1 MTESVWLL
9 DTHIWI
15 RILNGDEALR
25 LPLFQKQLQK
35 HALAGNLRIA
45 AISLWETAMLVAK
58 DRLKLTTEAETWL
71 STAVTMP
78 GLSVIPIDPAIAVES
93 CSLPGDFHGD
103 PADRLIVASARL
115 IDATL
120 ITLDRQILDWAKSG
134 WLRAVA
140 PGNV

>member
-1 MTESVWLL
+1 MKHCVFPFPKTKARPRGTCS
-9 DTHIWI
+9 
-15 RILNGDEALR
+15 GDQSLGNS
-25 LPLFQKQLQK
+25 
-35 HALAGNLRIA
+35 HARRQGP
-45 AISLWETAMLVAK
+45 AK
-58 DRLKLTTEAETWL
+58 ADNEAETWL